1 MILPNPSRPYRAWR
15 LPRTAGLPLLALAL
29 AGLLSACGKDAPKP
43 GATTPEVTVL
53 TLRSQ
58 PLALQ
63 QELPGRS
70 VASQESDVR
79 PQVDGVLVKRLFEQG
94 QWVKAGQPLF
104 QIEPALYQAAL
115 NEAQANL
122 KTAEAAAVTARL
134 RAQRMQALGKDQL
147 AARTDV
153 DDA

>member
-1 MILPNPSRPYRAWR
+1 
-15 LPRTAGLPLLALAL
+15 
-29 AGLLSACGKDAPKP
+29 
-43 GATTPEVTVL
+43 
-53 TLRSQ
+53 
-58 PLALQ
+58 
-63 QELPGRS
+63 
-70 VASQESDVR
+70 VR

-134 RAQRMQALGKDQL
+134 RAAHAGAGQGPAGRAPG
-147 AARTDV
+147 RG
-153 DDA
+153 

>member
-43 GATTPEVTVL
+43 GAAAPEVTVL

-94 QWVKAGQPLF
+94 QWVKAGSHCSRSSPRC
-104 QIEPALYQAAL
+104 
-115 NEAQANL
+115 
-122 KTAEAAAVTARL
+122 TR
-134 RAQRMQALGKDQL
+134 RR
-147 AARTDV
+147 
-153 DDA
+153 